1 MKMKTLTRGMIGLL
15 ALAVAAAMV
24 GCANTAI
31 KHVSADEFIREAGT
45 GEQMNSASGTFYIG
59 ASATRVYVERT
70 GLYRL
75 FPLHKA
81 MVYWTELDALPT
93 DMADALRSRHP
104 PWTPWQDKMKKAN
117 QVPEDTAR
125 KLADPQH

>member
-1 MKMKTLTRGMIGLL
+1 MMGLL
-15 ALAVAAAMV
+15 ALAVAGGML
-24 GCANTAI
+24 GCANTGI
-31 KHVSADEFIREAGT
+31 QQVSADEFIRQAGT

-59 ASATRVYVERT
+59 ASGTRAYVERT

-75 FPLHKA
+75 FRLHKA

-93 DMADALRSRHP
+93 EVADALRSGRP
-104 PWTPWQDKMKKAN
+104 PWTPWQEKMKKAN